1 MSELK
6 ILSDKLVSK
15 LKLRT
20 KPVGLKVFK
29 DGLGDLSGKLLRPK
43 RHLHQKLTLCQMIG
57 LSRYNGIAVGAEL
70 EDMGCPGTML
80 IFGMIRPPKFIKEGK
95 LSYGLYTETAEA
107 GIKLDISMPVWRHGA
122 RAIATAPLDA
132 SPFQP
137 DVVILYGTPAQ
148 ILMLVAGY
156 IYKTGEPVE
165 SKSFA
170 KAGSD
175 LAIVSSMIEGK
186 PKTFIPGLGDRIVG
200 HVEEYEIGFVTP
212 TSLLGDIV
220 YGMENQEKSDFIVYP
235 PKPILVY
242 PVKFEELPVIGKYYK
257 QILDEVEK
265 HEQ

>member
-6 ILSDKLVSK
+6 ILSDKIVNK

-29 DGLGDLSGKLLRPK
+29 EGLGELSEKLLRPRK
-43 RHLHQKLTLCQMIG
+43 HLHQKLTLCQMIG
-57 LSRYNGIAVGAEL
+57 LSRFNGIAVGAEL

-80 IFGMIRPPKFIKEGK
+80 IFGMIRPPSFIREGR
-95 LSYGLYTETAEA
+95 LSYGLYTETQED
-107 GIKLDISMPVWRHGA
+107 GVKLDLTMPIWKYGA
-122 RAIATAPLDA
+122 KAIATAPLDA
-132 SPFQP
+132 TPFDP
-137 DVVILYGTPAQ
+137 SVVVIYGTPAQ
-148 ILMLVAGY
+148 IMMLVAGY
-156 IYKTGEPVE
+156 IYKAGEPVG
-165 SKSFA
+165 SSSYA

-175 LAIVSSMIEGK
+175 LAIVASMLDGK

-200 HVEEYEIGFVTP
+200 HVEEYELGFVTP
-212 TSLLGDIV
+212 TNILDDIV

-242 PVKFEELPVIGKYYK
+242 PAKFEELPVIGKYYK

-265 HEQ
+265 REQ